1 VLRELDERT
10 GRLLVDARLFTAAGG
25 AAATIECFALP
36 VAPDPDPNVL
46 GLGDR
51 PGVESGPVVVIGG
64 SRGFGASL
72 SLALLARGHEV
83 TVAYAT
89 SRARAERLREL
100 AGPAR
105 ERLRLVQLDAA
116 DPVACTE
123 LAERFTE
130 PLVGLVLSAALAPV
144 PLTLTARSATTLADY
159 VGQSVRL
166 AAVPIG
172 ALLPRLDPAVGW
184 VAICSSSALA
194 APPREWPHYV
204 AAKGALE
211 GLAAWIAETHPRLR
225 TAVVRP
231 PKMLTAMTS
240 TPSGRIDAATSDEVA
255 LWTVQRLTAEPIAP
269 GLTLLEPAI
278 REVVSS

>member
-1 VLRELDERT
+1 
-10 GRLLVDARLFTAAGG
+10 
-25 AAATIECFALP
+25 
-36 VAPDPDPNVL
+36 
-46 GLGDR
+46 
-51 PGVESGPVVVIGG
+51 VVIGG

-89 SRARAERLREL
+89 SRARAERLRAL
-100 AGPAR
+100 AGPMR
-105 ERLRLVQLDAA
+105 DRLHLVQLDAA

-123 LAERFTE
+123 LSERLTE
-130 PLVGLVLSAALAPV
+130 PLAGLVLSAALAPV
-144 PLTLTARSATTLADY
+144 PLALTAGSATALADY
-159 VGQSVRL
+159 VAQSVRL
-166 AAVPIG
+166 AAVPLG
-172 ALLPRLDPAVGW
+172 ALLPSLDPATGW

-211 GLAAWIAETHPRLR
+211 GLAAWVASSHPRLR

-240 TPSGRIDAATSDEVA
+240 TPSGRIDAAASDEVA
-255 LWTVQRLTAEPIAP
+255 LWTVQRLTADQIAP
-269 GLTLLEPAI
+269 GLTVLEPATP
-278 REVVSS
+278 EVVST